1 MAALPFFRRHG
12 TAAGGIYC
20 KCHADNGVL
29 TKGRALLSGRFYFRG
44 ELHMCAIAGFADF
57 RKNLEGEKAVLEAMT
72 QTMTH
77 RGPDAAGFWVCG
89 HVALGH
95 RRLRW
100 WTRTAGRSP

>member
-1 MAALPFFRRHG
+1 
-12 TAAGGIYC
+12 
-20 KCHADNGVL
+20 
-29 TKGRALLSGRFYFRG
+29 
-44 ELHMCAIAGFADF
+44 MCAIAGFADF